1 MASRR
6 SKGVVSANWDDLKV
20 FLAVARA
27 GSLVGAAK
35 AVGQTQPTM
44 GRRLYALEEAVG
56 HKLLRRTPEGFSLT
70 QAGAAVLA
78 HAERM
83 EEEALAF
90 ERRLAGQG
98 DEPGGMLRVSSSD
111 WFAAHVL
118 APVLAR
124 FGQRHPRA
132 VVELVTDTRLVSLS
146 RRETDLSFRFLRFQ
160 EPDVMQKRLMHI
172 PYDAYAS
179 RAYLERHGAP
189 DPATGGEGHALITMD
204 TAFSE
209 LADVVWLT
217 RKLPE
222 ARFAGR
228 SNNRDVQARLC
239 AEGAGI
245 AVLPQRVATLVPGLE
260 RVWLGDAP
268 PGRDV
273 WTGYHRDLHRLPLLR
288 AFLDATW
295 RELAPDGPGDARGA
309 PAVRGAAPGTGRR
322 ES

>member
-1 MASRR
+1 MGSRR
-6 SKGVVSANWDDLKV
+6 PRGVVSANWDDLKV

-27 GSLVGAAK
+27 GSLVGAARSL
-35 AVGQTQPTM
+35 GQTQPTM

-56 HKLLRRTPEGFSLT
+56 HKLLRRDAEGFSLT

-90 ERRLAGQG
+90 ERRLAGQA
-98 DEPGGMLRVSSSD
+98 EELGGMLRVSSSD
-111 WFAAHVL
+111 WFATHVL
-118 APVLAR
+118 APVVAR
-124 FGQRHPRA
+124 FSQRHPRA

-146 RRETDLSFRFLRFQ
+146 RRESDLGFRFLRFQ
-160 EPDVMQKRLMHI
+160 EPDVLQKRLMHVA
-172 PYDAYAS
+172 YEAYAS
-179 RAYLERHGAP
+179 PAYLARHGVP
-189 DPATGGEGHALITMD
+189 SPTTGGEGHALITMD

-209 LADVVWLT
+209 LADVGWLT

-239 AEGAGI
+239 AAGAGI
-245 AVLPQRVATLVPGLE
+245 AVLPRQVGEATPGLE
-260 RVWLGDAP
+260 RVWLDEPP

-273 WTGYHRDLHRLPLLR
+273 WAGYHRDLHRLPLLR
-288 AFLDATW
+288 ALLETVTGA
-295 RELAPDGPGDARGA
+295 LASGGPPVSG
-309 PAVRGAAPGTGRR
+309 
-322 ES
+322 

>member
-1 MASRR
+1 MAARKP
-6 SKGVVSANWDDLKV
+6 KGGVSANWDDLKV

-56 HKLLRRTPEGFSLT
+56 HKLLSRTAEGFSLT
-70 QAGAAVLA
+70 QAGTAVLA

-98 DEPGGMLRVSSSD
+98 DELGGMLRVSSSD
-111 WFAAHVL
+111 WFATHIL
-118 APVLAR
+118 APILAR
-124 FGQRHPRA
+124 FSQRHPRA
-132 VVELVTDTRLVSLS
+132 VVELVTETRLVSLS

-172 PYDAYAS
+172 AYEAYAS

-189 DPATGGEGHALITMD
+189 DPATGGEGHSLITMD

-209 LADVVWLT
+209 LADVGWLT
-217 RKLPE
+217 RLLPE

-228 SNNRDVQARLC
+228 SNNRDVQARMC

-245 AVLPQRVATLVPGLE
+245 AVLPVQVGAVTPGLE
-260 RVWLGDAP
+260 RVWLGESP

-273 WTGYHRDLHRLPLLR
+273 WSGYHRDLHRLPLLR
-288 AFLDATW
+288 ALLEVTTE
-295 RELAPDGPGDARGA
+295 ELAPGHREDG
-309 PAVRGAAPGTGRR
+309 TQGR
-322 ES
+322 

>member
-1 MASRR
+1 MAARR
-6 SKGVVSANWDDLKV
+6 PKGGVSANWDDLKV

-56 HKLLRRTPEGFSLT
+56 HKLLSRTAEGFSLT
-70 QAGAAVLA
+70 QAGTAVLA

-98 DEPGGMLRVSSSD
+98 DELGGMLRVSSSD
-111 WFAAHVL
+111 WFATHVL
-118 APVLAR
+118 APILAR
-124 FGQRHPRA
+124 FSQRHPRA
-132 VVELVTDTRLVSLS
+132 VVELVTETRLVSLS

-172 PYDAYAS
+172 AYEAYAS
-179 RAYLERHGAP
+179 RAYLERQGAP
-189 DPATGGEGHALITMD
+189 DPATGGEGHSLITMD

-209 LADVVWLT
+209 LADVGWLT
-217 RKLPE
+217 RLLPE

-228 SNNRDVQARLC
+228 SNNRDVQARMC

-245 AVLPQRVATLVPGLE
+245 AVLPVQVGAVTPGLE
-260 RVWLGDAP
+260 RVWLGESP

-273 WTGYHRDLHRLPLLR
+273 WSGYHRDLHRLPLLR
-288 AFLDATW
+288 ALLDATTA
-295 RELAPDGPGDARGA
+295 ELAPGHREDGAQ
-309 PAVRGAAPGTGRR
+309 GR
-322 ES
+322 

>member
-1 MASRR
+1 MAARKP
-6 SKGVVSANWDDLKV
+6 KGGVSANWDDLKV

-56 HKLLRRTPEGFSLT
+56 HKLLSRTAEGFSLT
-70 QAGAAVLA
+70 QAGTAVLA

-98 DEPGGMLRVSSSD
+98 DELGGMLRVSSSD
-111 WFAAHVL
+111 WFATHIL
-118 APVLAR
+118 APILAR
-124 FGQRHPRA
+124 FSQRHPRA
-132 VVELVTDTRLVSLS
+132 VVELVTETRLVSLS

-172 PYDAYAS
+172 AYEAYAS

-189 DPATGGEGHALITMD
+189 DPATGGEGHSLITMD

-209 LADVVWLT
+209 LADVGWLT
-217 RKLPE
+217 RLLPE

-228 SNNRDVQARLC
+228 SNNRDVQARMC

-245 AVLPQRVATLVPGLE
+245 AVLPVLVGTATPGLE
-260 RVWLGDAP
+260 RVWLGEPP

-273 WTGYHRDLHRLPLLR
+273 WSGYHRDLHRLPLLR
-288 AFLDATW
+288 ALLEVTTE
-295 RELAPDGPGDARGA
+295 ELAPGHREDG
-309 PAVRGAAPGTGRR
+309 TQGR
-322 ES
+322 